1 MKGKLGGFLLTAVIV
16 MVIVAI
22 SYRVA
27 FLKKL
32 VYGA

>member
-1 MKGKLGGFLLTAVIV
+1 MKGKLGGFILTAVIV